1 MDLPNFTYPLY
12 AVKTI
17 YFVAYHTLLRCFAL
31 IKAYIMI
38 NAEIGKIAKVV
49 EELKKIDGIGNI
61 AVVAG
66 EFDIIV
72 RVRVKSV
79 EELFDIT
86 EKIHKIDGIVRT
98 TTHVVEKEVFRE

>member
-1 MDLPNFTYPLY
+1 M
-12 AVKTI
+12 
-17 YFVAYHTLLRCFAL
+17 

>member
-1 MDLPNFTYPLY
+1 MLM
-12 AVKTI
+12 
-17 YFVAYHTLLRCFAL
+17 

-38 NAEIGKIAKVV
+38 NAGVGKIARVV
-49 EELKKIDGIGNI
+49 EKLKKIENIGNI

-72 RVRVKSV
+72 RVRVNSL

-86 EKIHKIDGIVRT
+86 EKIHEIEGVVRT
-98 TTHVVEKEVFRE
+98 TTHVVEKEVVRE

>member
-1 MDLPNFTYPLY
+1 
-12 AVKTI
+12 
-17 YFVAYHTLLRCFAL
+17 
-31 IKAYIMI
+31 MI
-38 NAEIGKIAKVV
+38 NVEVGKIAGVV
-49 EELKKIDGIGNI
+49 EKLKKIDGIGNI

-72 RVRVKSV
+72 RVRVRSV

-98 TTHVVEKEVFRE
+98 TTHVVEKEVIRE